1 MRHGLA
7 VELDPTLGESG
18 DIDSL
23 AVALANA
30 TTDPVR
36 CYFASRAAKAEL
48 QLQRI
53 NEAQILLLERSG
65 VFNSSADHDPE
76 FIARLIRE
84 LDRLQRYETRAAS
97 QRDRAIRLLYQSV

>member
-18 DIDSL
+18 DINLL
-23 AVALANA
+23 AAALANG

-36 CYFASRAAKAEL
+36 WHFASRAAKAEL
-48 QLQRI
+48 QLQRV
-53 NEAQILLLERSG
+53 NEARKLLLERSG
-65 VFNSSADHDPE
+65 VFNSSAEQDPALV
-76 FIARLIRE
+76 ARLIRE